1 MRFRFFFSVFSL
13 FIGFFIG
20 AFLVYSLV
28 HPVPMETSF
37 SWEDIFESD
46 SSLGSFF
53 DSVEAPEEISFL
65 TGEKVFLQPHFVATV
80 MVDNHPDARPQQ
92 SGLSQ
97 ASIVYEAIAEGG
109 ITRYLAIVPLV
120 DILPSNDQGTTVG
133 PVRSARPYFVDWA
146 SEYNGFY
153 VHAGGS
159 DTALNDLFSNAAV
172 YNIDGLEWEEVSFT
186 SKDLFLPAEWRSISD
201 FLFNRFS
208 TLAGLTLFQPHNLFL
223 DLVYLRF
230 LGDSFAGTMDRPFA
244 PQSSHFL
251 FSDTLLAHD
260 VQSVSSFSI
269 DFSFPSYFVEYFYD
283 ATDGLYHRFLGQK
296 EAQDLQGF
304 IRPKNVIVL
313 LTTAQ
318 QVDDYGRLE
327 MDTRSG
333 GKAWVFTQGSLFEG
347 VWSYDAVQQKTR
359 FFHAD
364 GVTEIALSPGQT
376 WIEVV
381 NHESSLRFSQTPLTE

>member
-20 AFLVYSLV
+20 AFLVYSVV
-28 HPVPMETSF
+28 HPVPMETPF
-37 SWEDIFESD
+37 SWQELFESD
-46 SSLGSFF
+46 SSIGSFF
-53 DSVEAPEEISFL
+53 NSVEAPAEISFL
-65 TGEKVFLQPHFVATV
+65 TGEKVYSQPYFVATV
-80 MVDNHPDARPQQ
+80 MIDNHPDARPQQ

-109 ITRYLAIVPLV
+109 ITRYLSIMPLSQ
-120 DILPSNDQGTTVG
+120 DDNTSIG
-133 PVRSARPYFVDWA
+133 PVRSARPYFIDWA

-159 DTALNDLFSNAAV
+159 DTALNDLFLNAAV

-186 SKDLFLPAEWRSISD
+186 SKDLFVPAEWRSTTD
-201 FLFNRFS
+201 FLFNRFA
-208 TLAGLTLFQPHNLFL
+208 TFAGLTLFQPHNLFL

-230 LGDSFAGTMDRPFA
+230 LGDSLDATMDRPFA
-244 PQSSHFL
+244 PQFTHFL
-251 FSDTLLAHD
+251 FSDVPLPAD
-260 VQSVSSFSI
+260 VQSVLSFSI

-283 ATDGLYHRFLGQK
+283 ATDGLYHRFLAQQ
-296 EAQDLQGF
+296 EARDVQDF

-333 GKAWVFTQGSLFEG
+333 GKAWVFTQGTLFEG

-364 GVTEIALSPGQT
+364 GVTEIALSSGQT
-376 WIEVV
+376 WIEVI
-381 NHESSLRFSQTPLTE
+381 NREWSLEF